1 MYLDQLIDIHF
12 YLRDAKQI
20 LSTST
25 AQEIALTNTDTGA
38 TIEEV
43 ETHLKVHEAFQN
55 LVGQQEEK
63 VGSLKEHAEKL
74 IRQKHFDAKTI
85 QVGYTVKL

>member
-12 YLRDAKQI
+12 YLRDAKAI

-25 AQEIALTNTDTGA
+25 AQEIALTNTDTGS

-43 ETHLKVHEAFQN
+43 EAHLKVGLGKLRMMYQFAN
-55 LVGQQEEK
+55 LLTKPCDLVGLE
-63 VGSLKEHAEKL
+63 V
-74 IRQKHFDAKTI
+74 
-85 QVGYTVKL
+85 